1 MHPVL
6 VSFLILSVAALI
18 AVPCYLVGRA
28 RRWTALYRWASNA
41 GYRILQARQPWLTEA
56 SPFPF
61 TGSRAQQVFNVR
73 VQDADGAEKCGW
85 VQLGSAWR
93 GLETDT
99 AKVLWK

>member
-1 MHPVL
+1 MNPVL

-41 GYRILQARQPWLTEA
+41 GYRILHARQPWLTEA

-61 TGSRAQQVFNVR
+61 AWSRAQQVFNVR
-73 VQDADGAEKCGW
+73 VKDADGAEKSGW

-93 GLETDT
+93 GLNTDT